1 MLNMSTATIKKVRG
15 IRSKGKK
22 QLILI
27 NDKLNALAWELSS
40 DNEAV
45 SDPNVAKAVATMDEA
60 LETLQVAMVL
70 LNTVSVDPSM
80 LDAEAAALAEKMK
93 PKAAKPSMFSRKD
106 KAEPMV
112 GE

>member
-1 MLNMSTATIKKVRG
+1 MSNNTIKKVRG

-22 QLILI
+22 QLITI
-27 NDKLNALAWELSS
+27 NEKLNALAWELSAEN
-40 DNEAV
+40 DAIA
-45 SDPNVAKAVATMDEA
+45 DPNVSKAVTTMDEA

-70 LNTVSVDPSM
+70 LNTVSMDQRL
-80 LDAEAAALAEKMK
+80 LDHDTEAAK
-93 PKAAKPSMFSRKD
+93 AKPAGRAMFGKKD

>member
-1 MLNMSTATIKKVRG
+1 MSNTTIKKVRG

-22 QLILI
+22 QLITI
-27 NDKLNALAWELSS
+27 NEKLNALAWELSAEN
-40 DNEAV
+40 DAIA
-45 SDPNVAKAVATMDEA
+45 DPNVSKAVTTMDEA

-70 LNTVSVDPSM
+70 LNTVSMDQR
-80 LDAEAAALAEKMK
+80 LLEGEAEVVK
-93 PKAAKPSMFSRKD
+93 AKPAGRSMFARKD

>member
-1 MLNMSTATIKKVRG
+1 MSTTTIKKVRG

-22 QLILI
+22 QLIMI

-60 LETLQVAMVL
+60 LWTNQCLMLRPLLLQ
-70 LNTVSVDPSM
+70 
-80 LDAEAAALAEKMK
+80 K
-93 PKAAKPSMFSRKD
+93 R
-106 KAEPMV
+106 
-112 GE
+112 

>member
-1 MLNMSTATIKKVRG
+1 MSNATIKKVRG

-27 NDKLNALAWELSS
+27 NDKLNALAWELSA
-40 DNEAV
+40 DNDAIE
-45 SDPNVAKAVATMDEA
+45 DPNVSKAVATMDEA

-70 LNTVSVDPSM
+70 LNTVAMDQG
-80 LDAEAAALAEKMK
+80 LIDAEAAAVAAKMK
-93 PKAAKPSMFSRKD
+93 PKESKPSMFSRKD